1 MSLHQKLLQLEETG
15 KPIRIGMVGAGK
27 FGSMF
32 LAQVRKLPGVQ
43 VVGIADLSVE
53 RARSNLEFI
62 GWPAGSLGA
71 GSAEDAARTG
81 GIFLTEDAMALAASP
96 FIDL

>member
-43 VVGIADLSVE
+43 VGGSPTCPSKG
-53 RARSNLEFI
+53 RARILHRLACRI
-62 GWPAGSLGA
+62 ARRWLGR
-71 GSAEDAARTG
+71 GAARTG
-81 GIFLTEDAMALAASP
+81 GIFPTEDAMALAASRSST
-96 FIDL
+96 